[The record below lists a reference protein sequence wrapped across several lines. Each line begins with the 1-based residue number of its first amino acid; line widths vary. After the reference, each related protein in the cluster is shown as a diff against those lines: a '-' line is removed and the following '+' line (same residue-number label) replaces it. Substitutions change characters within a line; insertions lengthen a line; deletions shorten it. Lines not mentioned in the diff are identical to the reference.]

1 MKILSVN
8 CGLPREVRWH
18 GNSATTSI
26 FKSPVEGRVAL
37 RTLNLDGDRQSD
49 LTVHGGP
56 YKAVYCYPREHY
68 DYWGPELPGM
78 PLPMGAFG
86 ENFTTEGMRED
97 TVHLGD
103 RFSVGTAEVVVTQP
117 RMPCYKLGIRFGT
130 DDMVK
135 RFMKSGRSG
144 FYLAVTR
151 EGEVGAGD
159 DLTLVSRDPEA
170 VAVSEITRLY
180 LTKQYTNDD
189 VSILRRAA
197 RVEAFPESW
206 KEYFLERLERAGVN

>member
-1 MKILSVN
+1 M
-8 CGLPREVRWH
+8 
-18 GNSATTSI
+18 TTSI
-26 FKSPVEGRVAL
+26 FKSPVDGRIAL

-49 LTVHGGP
+49 LSVHGGP
-56 YKAVYCYPREHY
+56 HKAVYCYPMEHY
-68 DYWGPELPGM
+68 PYWKAELPGF

-117 RMPCYKLGIRFGT
+117 RMPCYKLGIRFGK

-135 RFMKSGRSG
+135 RFLKSGRSG
-144 FYLAVTR
+144 IYLAVSR

-159 DLTLVSRDPEA
+159 ELTVVSRDPEA
-170 VAVSEITRLY
+170 VPIGEITRLY
-180 LTKQYTNDD
+180 VTKQFTRDD
-189 VSILRRAA
+189 VSILRRAG

-206 KEYFLERLERAGVN
+206 KDYFVERLERAGV

>member
-1 MKILSVN
+1 MKILSLN
-8 CGLPREVRWH
+8 CGLPRDVLWH
-18 GNSATTSI
+18 GNSVTTSI
-26 FKSPVEGRVAL
+26 FKSPVDGRIAL

-49 LTVHGGP
+49 LSVHGGP
-56 YKAVYCYPREHY
+56 HKAVYCYPMEHY
-68 DYWGPELPGM
+68 PYWKAELPGF

-117 RMPCYKLGIRFGT
+117 RMPCYKLGIRFGK

-135 RFMKSGRSG
+135 RFLKSGRSG
-144 FYLAVTR
+144 IYLAVSR

-159 DLTLVSRDPEA
+159 ELTVVSRDPEA
-170 VAVSEITRLY
+170 VPIGEITRLY
-180 LTKQYTNDD
+180 VTKQFTRDD
-189 VSILRRAA
+189 VSILRRAG

-206 KEYFLERLERAGVN
+206 KDYFVERLERAGV